1 MDVETLGAAL
11 ALAPKKTLP
20 AATSGD
26 AGATLVVDSNG
37 KWAKG
42 AVVDQAISVSGTT
55 LVVTTA
61 E

>member
-1 MDVETLGAAL
+1 MDIETLAAAKKIIL
-11 ALAPKKTLP
+11 PK
-20 AATSGD
+20 ATAGD

-42 AVVDQAISVSGTT
+42 SVVENAISVSGTT